1 MKMTESSSDLNS
13 DLNSLV
19 NQSSNFDIQITTRL
33 PIAIMYLKEKSI
45 CNAENTK
52 GWFGAVR
59 VNHHKNMSIGNDE
72 ILKEIDFIRYK
83 LTQISSQEVIVLD
96 GVKDK
101 DSGLLMAKTAGFFSD
116 IYFVENEKEIALIN
130 GLYEF
135 AEELTDLKSIARQ
148 LDEKIWQCFDALR
161 PQLIER
167 DWGVDRVKEIA
178 KEVENLKY
186 EDSDL
191 IKQARNL
198 FLTLSY

>member
-1 MKMTESSSDLNS
+1 MTEPSSDLNS

-19 NQSSNFDIQITTRL
+19 NQSSNFDIQINTRL
-33 PIAIMYLKEKSI
+33 PIVIMYLKEKST
-45 CNAENTK
+45 CNTENTK
-52 GWFGAVR
+52 GWFGAIR
-59 VNHHKNMSIGNDE
+59 VNHHKNMSSRNDE
-72 ILKEIDFIRYK
+72 ILEKINFIRFK
-83 LTQISSQEVIVLD
+83 LTKTNSQEVIVLD

-116 IYFVENEKEIALIN
+116 IYFVENEKEIALLN

-161 PQLIER
+161 PQLIEC

-178 KEVENLKY
+178 KEVVNLKY

-191 IKQARNL
+191 IKEAKNL
-198 FLTLSY
+198 FLTLRH